1 MDGRRQGL
9 VDYGLAAAISIVA
22 AVFLLELGTADLRV
36 PFYYDGD
43 ALAYGYAFKSV
54 VDHGWYWTN
63 PSVGAPAGLELY
75 DFPFVAHD
83 SFHLLLV
90 KAMSL
95 FSGDWGLLF
104 NLYFL
109 LGFPLITLSA
119 MAVFRHFRVG
129 YGPAIVGSVLYS
141 FLPSRLIKAQ
151 GHLFLDVFY
160 EVPLAILVLL
170 WVCGEDPPLARDRGG
185 GRWPI
190 LEISRGRSLAA
201 LLICALS
208 ASTSLYYSFFAGCL
222 LVAGGVWAS
231 VERRSLRNAVSGV
244 ALAGAIV
251 IGLGANALPTVIYHL
266 RHGPN
271 AEVGV
276 RNSGEAELYG
286 MKIVQLL
293 LPTDAHRLLPLRQIK
308 DRYNSKAPLLGENGA
323 TSLGLVGDVGFLV
336 LLGTVLTGRRAQRTP
351 DELLRPLSVLN
362 AIAVLLATIGGFG
375 SLFAVLVSPQVR
387 TYCRMNV
394 LIGFFAL
401 FAVVIL
407 LERLQRRLPR
417 VGGLALPVV
426 LAVGLLD
433 QSTSAAIKP
442 YAATKKEYASDA
454 DLVHRIEATVPQGT
468 AIFELPFVGFPEV
481 PPVNNMSSFEPFRPY
496 LHSRSLRWSFPSMRG
511 RPGEAF
517 PRDVSQREPSK
528 MVETLAAVGFG
539 GILIN
544 RHGYVDSGAAI
555 EADLRN
561 VLDAKPLTS
570 ESGLVFFSLA
580 DYRRARAELSPAEL
594 ERKQHPIAFTFDGGF
609 FVEEHDGNRVFRWSD
624 AAGEIRVE
632 NETAMRRRVSVKM
645 TLSAAMPP
653 ARLDVA
659 GDLLSTS
666 IDLTGPLAF
675 DREIEIPPGKH
686 AIRFACNGKRAEAPL
701 DPRTLVWQVAN
712 FTFEELPL
720 SPAQA
725 H

>member
-1 MDGRRQGL
+1 M
-9 VDYGLAAAISIVA
+9 DYGLAAAISILA
-22 AVFLLELGTADLRV
+22 AVFLLELRTADLRV
-36 PFYYDGD
+36 PFYYGGD
-43 ALAYGYAFKSV
+43 ALEYGFAFKSV

-63 PSVGAPAGLELY
+63 PSVGAPGGFELY
-75 DFPFVAHD
+75 DFPFLAHD

-90 KAMSL
+90 KVMSL
-95 FSGDWGLLF
+95 FSGDWALLF

-129 YGPAIVGSVLYS
+129 NGPAIVGSVLYS
-141 FLPSRLIKAQ
+141 FLPSRLIKGQ
-151 GHLFLDVFY
+151 GHVFLDVFY

-170 WVCGEDPPLARDRGG
+170 WACGDDPPLTRDRAGR
-185 GRWPI
+185 RWPV

-201 LLICALS
+201 LLICALN
-208 ASTSLYYSFFAGCL
+208 ASTSLYYSFFAACL
-222 LVAGGVWAS
+222 LVAGGIWAS

-244 ALAGAIV
+244 ALAGAMV
-251 IGLGANALPTVIYHL
+251 IGLGANGLPTVIYHL

-271 AEVGV
+271 AKVAV
-276 RNSGEAELYG
+276 RSSGEAEIYG

-293 LPTDAHRLLPLRQIK
+293 LPVDAHRLLPLRQIK
-308 DRYNSKAPLLGENGA
+308 DRYNSKAPLVGENGA

-336 LLGTVLTGRRAQRTP
+336 LLGTVLTGRRPQRTP

-375 SLFAVLVSPQVR
+375 SLFAVLISPQIR
-387 TYCRMNV
+387 AYCRMNV

-417 VGGLALPVV
+417 VGGLALAVV

-433 QSTSAAIKP
+433 QATPAAIRP

-468 AIFELPFVGFPEV
+468 AIFELPYVGFPEV
-481 PPVNNMSSFEPFRPY
+481 PGVYYMSSYEPFRPY
-496 LHSRSLRWSFPSMRG
+496 LHSRALRWSFPAMHG

-517 PRDVSQREPSK
+517 ARDVPQREPSK

-544 RHGYVDSGAAI
+544 RHGYLDSGAAI
-555 EADLRN
+555 EADFRK
-561 VLDAKPLTS
+561 VLGAEPLTS

-580 DYRRARAELSPAEL
+580 DYGRRAHAELSPAEL
-594 ERKQHPIAFTFDGGF
+594 ERKLNPIAFTFDGGF
-609 FVEEHDGNRVFRWSD
+609 SVEERDGNRIFRWSD
-624 AAGEIRVE
+624 AAGEIQVA

-645 TLSAAMPP
+645 TLSAARPP
-653 ARLDVA
+653 ARLEVS

-666 IDLTGPLAF
+666 IDLTGPVAF
-675 DREIEIPPGKH
+675 DREIEIPTGNH
-686 AIRFACNGKRAEAPL
+686 AIRFACDGKPADAPL
-701 DPRTLVWQVAN
+701 DPRTLIWQVAN

-720 SPAQA
+720 SAVQG